1 MALFNQFF
9 PNNRPMPT
17 QLRQQIDPQQFKQL
31 AVTLDKTSLQ
41 QLVQQARQ
49 KGMSD
54 KDIEEGL
61 NFILNLQK

>member
-9 PNNRPMPT
+9 PN
-17 QLRQQIDPQQFKQL
+17 QRQQVATNKIDPQQFKQL
-31 AVTLDKTSLQ
+31 AITLDKQSLQ

-49 KGMSD
+49 KGIADSE
-54 KDIEEGL
+54 IEAGL

>member
-41 QLVQQARQ
+41 QLV
-49 KGMSD
+49 
-54 KDIEEGL
+54 
-61 NFILNLQK
+61 